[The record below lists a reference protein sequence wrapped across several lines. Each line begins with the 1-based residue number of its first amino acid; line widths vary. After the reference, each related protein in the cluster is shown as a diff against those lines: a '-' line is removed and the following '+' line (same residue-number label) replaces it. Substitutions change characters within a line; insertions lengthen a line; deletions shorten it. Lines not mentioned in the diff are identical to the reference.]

1 MTDQVQDAEN
11 TQEAQA
17 PQVVEIPQQH
27 AEMVERIV
35 SFTNQ
40 AFNVPFEFTIV
51 VGDMESLWLVGPFGT
66 FAIALGV
73 STSPDGSNKFN
84 AISVSLDADPH
95 FAAVTTHSFAN
106 EFGLVYMEP
115 HAAGNG
121 AQEGQILFGDAG
133 FQAFSLRREAQVRAR
148 LVELATEAG
157 RSQATLEDQSQ
168 KLFVPPKELVDTN
181 GRVLK

>member
-1 MTDQVQDAEN
+1 MTEQAQE
-11 TQEAQA
+11 TQNAPEAQA
-17 PQVVEIPQQH
+17 PVKVEIPQQH
-27 AEMVERIV
+27 AELVNRILDY
-35 SFTNQ
+35 TEK
-40 AFNVPFEFTIV
+40 AFNVPFEFTII
-51 VGDMESLWLVGPFGT
+51 VGEQESVWMVGPFGT

-73 STSPDGSNKFN
+73 SASPEGANKFN
-84 AISVSLDADPH
+84 AISVCMDADPH

-106 EFGLVYMEP
+106 EFGLVYMDP

-133 FQAFSLRREAQVRAR
+133 FQAFSLRREAQIRAR

-168 KLFVPPKELVDTN
+168 KLFVPPKELVDAN